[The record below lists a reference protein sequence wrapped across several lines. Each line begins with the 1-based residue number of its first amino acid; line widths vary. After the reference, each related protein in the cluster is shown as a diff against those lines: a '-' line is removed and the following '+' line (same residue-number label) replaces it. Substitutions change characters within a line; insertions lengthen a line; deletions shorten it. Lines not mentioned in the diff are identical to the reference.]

1 MHGLG
6 DWPSHNKGV
15 AMHIMYNGSELEV
28 PDGLLRLRCD
38 GQNEVTLQIR
48 QIASAPA
55 EKPRLKERTRRSKP
69 VSRLPRLQRPKCNL
83 DVVRAVRGMGA
94 KERLKFATG

>member
-1 MHGLG
+1 
-6 DWPSHNKGV
+6 
-15 AMHIMYNGSELEV
+15 MHIMYNGFELEV
-28 PDGLLRLRCD
+28 PENALRLRCD
-38 GQNEVTLQIR
+38 GRHDTSMQIR
-48 QIASAPA
+48 QIASVPA

-94 KERLKFATG
+94 KERLQFATS